1 MQFPERRYI
10 DSSREVDAV
19 NRKETLLSWLAGD
32 LPGEILPGQSLV
44 ELTGDRQIFIE
55 NHRGVTAYN
64 REHIGIR
71 LSFGELHICGQ
82 CLELARMT
90 REHLVITGNI
100 RSLEIRRRCL

>member
-19 NRKETLLSWLAGD
+19 NRKETLLSWLSGD

-55 NHRGVTAYN
+55 NHRGITAYT

-90 REHLVITGNI
+90 RAHLVVTGSI
-100 RSLEIRRRCL
+100 CSLEIRRRCL